1 MSHYNL
7 FYQIERVLLQEE
19 ARRKR
24 LAKPIP
30 RTPELKSLFYKDILS
45 SSFPGDQTVFEKLEK
60 RRSALL
66 KHRYVDTNGNVT
78 EKGLD
83 ALIKVVIKVIRI
95 KHN

>member
-1 MSHYNL
+1 MNHYNRL
-7 FYQIERVLLQEE
+7 WRIESILLQEE

-24 LAKPIP
+24 LAKRVP
-30 RTPELKSLFYKDILS
+30 RKPELKSLFYKDILS
-45 SSFPGDQTVFEKLEK
+45 TSFPGDPTVFEKLEK

-66 KHRYVDTNGNVT
+66 KHGYIDGDGNVT

-83 ALIKVVIKVIRI
+83 ALIRAVIKVTRA

>member
-24 LAKPIP
+24 LAKPIT
-30 RTPELKSLFYKDILS
+30 RKPELKSLFYKDILS
-45 SSFPGDQTVFEKLEK
+45 TSFSGDQTVFEKLEK

-66 KHRYVDTNGNVT
+66 KHGYIDTNGNVT

-83 ALIKVVIKVIRI
+83 ALIRAVIKAIRT

>member
-30 RTPELKSLFYKDILS
+30 RKPELKSLFYKDILS
-45 SSFPGDQTVFEKLEK
+45 SSFPGDLTVLQKLEK

-66 KHRYVDTNGNVT
+66 KHGYIDTNGNVT

-83 ALIKVVIKVIRI
+83 ALIRAVIKAIRT